1 MEESLKTRWE
11 KFLEAY
17 GNAYEDMREAINN
30 FANIEASSYE
40 EYNQIW
46 NILADYYLK
55 GDDI

>member
-1 MEESLKTRWE
+1 MKESLETRWE
-11 KFLEAY
+11 KFLEAC
-17 GNAYEDMREAINN
+17 GDAYEDMSEAIND
-30 FANIEASSYE
+30 FANREAYSYE